1 MKKVA
6 ILLLGSA
13 VLTGCVPDD
22 SGDSRASSS
31 YIGAIEAVDVNSNTM
46 TINSMPLS
54 LANARIELNGHY
66 VNSNELAAGMQ
77 VDVEYDNGVAYEVDI
92 DPDIVGIATNVT
104 AATITVNGQVFKHA
118 NIAKD
123 LVGTSIHRVML
134 FGYVNQAGEWNIN
147 AIHKEHSLLNVD
159 LYEGKITSVPTSGS
173 FVMGS
178 MKVNY
183 SNSSI
188 DFDDRHELKRD
199 AWVEVE
205 GHYDVGTKVFT
216 AYDVDVEDDL
226 DLANAEVEGYIT
238 AVNENKTSMTLNGR
252 TKVTI
257 TEHTRFFTENIHG
270 HDIVSDNSF
279 LKKDAKVDVD
289 LIYKNGALEATE
301 IELDND

>member
-92 DPDIVGIATNVT
+92 DPEIVGKVTNVT
-104 AATITVNGQVFKHA
+104 VDTITVNGQQLKTTKDFTA
-118 NIAKD
+118 NNF
-123 LVGTSIHRVML
+123 VGKQVML
-134 FGYVNQAGEWNIN
+134 FGYVAKNDTWLIN
-147 AIHKEHSLLNVD
+147 AAYNVVGIQVDD
-159 LYEGKITSVPTSGS
+159 LYEGKITSVPTLGY
-173 FVMGS
+173 FEMGS
-178 MKVNY
+178 MKINY

-188 DFDDRHELKRD
+188 DFDDRHELKKD

-257 TEHTRFFTENIHG
+257 TAHTRFFTENIHG